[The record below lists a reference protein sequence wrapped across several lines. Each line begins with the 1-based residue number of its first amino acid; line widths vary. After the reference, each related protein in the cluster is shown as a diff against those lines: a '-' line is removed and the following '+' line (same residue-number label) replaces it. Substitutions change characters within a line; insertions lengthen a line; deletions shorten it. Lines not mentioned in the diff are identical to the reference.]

1 MGEINERLSVRL
13 PPDLLALL
21 RALRGHYPGWTTTS
35 DLVLAALRIGALVL
49 ASGAQRPGQP
59 RYGGLTPEDLRFQLR
74 QQLAPALALLG
85 ADAAPATAAADAAAG
100 AAPDPAATATLR
112 AAGAALQAAGV
123 DWLD

>member
-85 ADAAPATAAADAAAG
+85 AEAATVPAAVDAAA